1 MTTSP
6 NLENKLRRTTVET
19 RVNCLPVYIMID
31 TSQSMAPF
39 EDVLNETIETL
50 YDELITSPR
59 ISEFAHVSILSYNT
73 EAEVVVQMTDLQ
85 SMNVLPQLECGGV
98 TNFVKALRLLRSRI
112 EEDVPQ
118 LSNAGR
124 EVLRPVAFL
133 LTDGQPTDEN
143 GYLSNN
149 WRSDFVSLVD
159 KSYRRHPNVVPFGYG
174 AATADILNEVATIP
188 GAAFLAKEGGTAE
201 ALRKIIPALLNTL
214 VASARDH
221 ELRLP
226 TEVDGFIR
234 VSPEIVE

>member
-1 MTTSP
+1 MS
-6 NLENKLRRTTVET
+6 
-19 RVNCLPVYIMID
+19 
-31 TSQSMAPF
+31 PF

-73 EAEVVVQMTDLQ
+73 EAEIVLQMTDLQ
-85 SMNVLPQLECGGV
+85 SMDALPQLGCGGV
-98 TNFVKALRLLRSRI
+98 TNFVKALRLLRQRI

-118 LSNAGR
+118 LNSSGR

-133 LTDGQPTDEN
+133 LTDGQPTDED
-143 GYLSNN
+143 GRLSDN
-149 WRSDFVSLVD
+149 WKPEYAALVD

-174 AATADILNEVATIP
+174 AATADILKEFSTIP
-188 GAAFLAKEGGTAE
+188 GAAFLAKEGGTAD

-214 VASARDH
+214 VASARDN

-234 VSPEIVE
+234 VSREFVE

>member
-1 MTTSP
+1 
-6 NLENKLRRTTVET
+6 VET
-19 RVNCLPVYIMID
+19 KVNCLPVYIMID
-31 TSQSMAPF
+31 TSQSMSPF

-50 YDELITSPR
+50 YDDLITSPR
-59 ISEFAHVSILSYNT
+59 ISEFAYVSILSYNT
-73 EAEVVVQMTDLQ
+73 EAEVVLQMTDLQ
-85 SMNVLPQLECGGV
+85 SMSALPQLQCGGV

-118 LSNAGR
+118 LNSAGR

-133 LTDGQPTDEN
+133 LTDGQPTDEQ
-143 GYLSNN
+143 GHLSDN
-149 WRSDFVSLVD
+149 WKSDYASLVA

-174 AATADILNEVATIP
+174 TATAEILSEVSTIP
-188 GAAFLAKEGGTAE
+188 GAAFLAKEGGTAD

-214 VASARDH
+214 VASARDN